1 MKVFSNSSV
10 CRVPDDSLIVGGQAC
25 HYLVCR
31 GVSPRPHPGTS
42 TPACSTTTCICK
54 SLVPV
59 HSQSLKTQAPRQKH
73 TGLHTGMQHDNV
85 HLQIPSTSPQP
96 VFEDS
101 IVARP

>member
-10 CRVPDDSLIVGGQAC
+10 CRVPLIVSGLAC
-25 HYLVCR
+25 LGLSLTLVCR
-31 GVSPRPHPGTS
+31 RGRV
-42 TPACSTTTCICK
+42 PAA
-54 SLVPV
+54 
-59 HSQSLKTQAPRQKH
+59 APRH
-73 TGLHTGMQHDNV
+73 RHTGMQHDNV